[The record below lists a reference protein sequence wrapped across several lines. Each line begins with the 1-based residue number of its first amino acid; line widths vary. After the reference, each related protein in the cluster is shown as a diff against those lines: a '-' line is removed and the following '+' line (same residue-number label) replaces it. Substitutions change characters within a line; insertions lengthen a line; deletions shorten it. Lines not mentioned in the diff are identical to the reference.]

1 LRFALFSLQ
10 ENDHYQNHG
19 RLLVRYAYFS
29 LTMLAG
35 FVLMTENAVAG
46 AWTQKRGM
54 GYYEL
59 KFQLIRA
66 NRFYEPDGRII
77 SIPTLAEYTASLYGE
92 YGLNDWLT
100 VIGDFPFYK
109 RITLNRQIGN
119 RTGFVFFPGDSV
131 SGISDAEIGV
141 RVGLRRGGSTVI
153 SAGLKLGLPIG
164 DDTQTSGLLTGDGEF
179 NQILS
184 LQLGH
189 SFYPKPLYFTGEIGV
204 NNRTNGY
211 SDEFRYE
218 AELGYTFGSALTMVF
233 KINGLEPF
241 RNGDDAVTGGMGGLF
256 ANNQRYLAYGPG
268 AFYNITKSFGITARA
283 AFAVR
288 GQNVL
293 ARPAYFVGIFLKQ

>member
-1 LRFALFSLQ
+1 MRSVFI
-10 ENDHYQNHG
+10 
-19 RLLVRYAYFS
+19 
-29 LTMLAG
+29 LTAVLAG
-35 FVLMTENAVAG
+35 FIFMTENAVAG
-46 AWTQKRGM
+46 AWTQKRGL

-66 NRFYEPDGRII
+66 DRFYEPDGRII
-77 SIPTLAEYTASLYGE
+77 SIPTLAEYTTSFYGE
-92 YGLNDWLT
+92 YGVNDWLT

-164 DDTQTSGLLTGDGEF
+164 DDTQESGLLTGDGEF

-218 AELGYTFGSALTMVF
+218 AELGYTFGAALTMVF

-241 RNGDDAVTGGMGGLF
+241 RNGDDAVTGGMGGFF

-268 AFYNITKSFGITARA
+268 VFYNFTKSFGINARTVFA
-283 AFAVR
+283 AR

-293 ARPAYFVGIFLKQ
+293 ARPAYFVGIFLKK